1 MGKVLKQSQNKAK
14 ALEVRLEEHTEGY
27 YVILAGM
34 TINFR
39 TACNGGLCEG
49 GFNEHYVA
57 LENETFQCSLITNKA
72 EAEAAYLQLK
82 QAHLD

>member
-1 MGKVLKQSQNKAK
+1 MKLIKQAQNKAK
-14 ALEVRLEEHTEGY
+14 ALELRLEHQQDGF

-39 TACNGGLCEG
+39 TACSGGICEG

-57 LENETFQCSLITNKA
+57 IENETFQCNLYSAKT
-72 EAEAAYLQLK
+72 EAEEAFNAMKL
-82 QAHLD
+82 AHID